1 MSTTNTNESAA
12 AASSSGVTQKAKKAA
27 GWVTGLLTGWGI
39 PGTIARIIA
48 GAIVG
53 AIATAA
59 AFTGTGCT
67 ASYKQTAAGDVD
79 YSHSLTLPLP
89 VETSSDK

>member
-1 MSTTNTNESAA
+1 MSTTNTNE
-12 AASSSGVTQKAKKAA
+12 KAKKAA

-59 AFTGTGCT
+59 ALTGTGCN
-67 ASYKQTAAGDVD
+67 ASYKQTADGAVD

>member
-1 MSTTNTNESAA
+1 MSTTNTNE
-12 AASSSGVTQKAKKAA
+12 KAKKAA
-27 GWVTGLLTGWGI
+27 GWMTGLLTGWGI

-59 AFTGTGCT
+59 ALTGTGCT

-79 YSHSLTLPLP
+79 YSHALTLPLP
-89 VETSSDK
+89 VDNSSDK

>member
-1 MSTTNTNESAA
+1 M
-12 AASSSGVTQKAKKAA
+12 
-27 GWVTGLLTGWGI
+27 TGLLTGWGI

-59 AFTGTGCT
+59 ALTGTGCT
-67 ASYKQTAAGDVD
+67 ASYKQTADGAVD

>member
-1 MSTTNTNESAA
+1 MSTTNKNE
-12 AASSSGVTQKAKKAA
+12 KAKKAA

-59 AFTGTGCT
+59 ALTGTGCT
-67 ASYKQTAAGDVD
+67 ASYKQTADGAVD
-79 YSHSLTLPLP
+79 YSHRLTLPLP

>member
-1 MSTTNTNESAA
+1 MNTTNTNE
-12 AASSSGVTQKAKKAA
+12 KAKKAA

-59 AFTGTGCT
+59 ALTGTGCT

>member
-1 MSTTNTNESAA
+1 MTTTNKNE
-12 AASSSGVTQKAKKAA
+12 KAKKAA

-39 PGTIARIIA
+39 PGTIARILA

-53 AIATAA
+53 AIATAVA
-59 AFTGTGCT
+59 LTGTGCT
-67 ASYKQTAAGDVD
+67 ASYKQTAEGAVE
-79 YSHSLTLPLP
+79 YNHALTLPLP

>member
-1 MSTTNTNESAA
+1 MSTTNKNE
-12 AASSSGVTQKAKKAA
+12 KAKKAA

-39 PGTIARIIA
+39 PGTIARITA

-59 AFTGTGCT
+59 ALTGTGCT
-67 ASYKQTAAGDVD
+67 ASYKQTADGDVD